1 MKRRPAEQ
9 RPSRSFPRHCPQPL
23 CQSANS
29 EDIPSCVPLFLL
41 FPPHL
46 NSSSSSNASRAC
58 LCQDLPTI
66 ANRANLSALRSQCFP
81 FTRLSSPIPRGLTP
95 RLDLETSK
103 THRAH
108 SPLGATCLNQQQQ
121 NPTSIIKQSESE
133 KFSSESLLC
142 TGEGRK
148 TELEIPRFINSS
160 SSRSTVSRKLLH

>member
-1 MKRRPAEQ
+1 MP
-9 RPSRSFPRHCPQPL
+9 P
-23 CQSANS
+23 SANS
-29 EDIPSCVPLFLL
+29 EDILSCVPFFLL

-46 NSSSSSNASRAC
+46 NSSSSSNTSRAC

-66 ANRANLSALRSQCFP
+66 ASSTYRANLSGLRSQCFP

-148 TELEIPRFINSS
+148 TELEIPRFINNS